1 MAEALDSALDM
12 EFEGFDD
19 GKLYWDMFLRLDR
32 SQQSPT
38 DPTIVLDVGAGSGRI
53 FRKMASKAAESG
65 VDLSGVRLI
74 GLDKSDSMI
83 ERAKHR
89 VSELSGVG
97 SISWIVGDASDML
110 AQPDLS
116 QLRGQLSFILCADG
130 GIGYIEG
137 EANIH
142 AFFSHTAQLLRPGSG
157 RACISLLEFQ
167 VAGAYKNGAIPS
179 TYDESMESMA
189 EISKGSSLSF
199 KPIFH
204 QEYVEDGH
212 HVGRLDTEISNVDR
226 EGNKTV
232 REICHYTHRFR
243 IWSVEGMIQAAE
255 KAGLKHVETIDWQR
269 MQHFV
274 FMTPKAK

>member
-1 MAEALDSALDM
+1 
-12 EFEGFDD
+12 
-19 GKLYWDMFLRLDR
+19 
-32 SQQSPT
+32 
-38 DPTIVLDVGAGSGRI
+38 
-53 FRKMASKAAESG
+53 
-65 VDLSGVRLI
+65 
-74 GLDKSDSMI
+74 MI

-204 QEYVEDGH
+204 REYVEDGH
-212 HVGRLDTEISNVDR
+212 HVGRLDTEISN
-226 EGNKTV
+226 
-232 REICHYTHRFR
+232 
-243 IWSVEGMIQAAE
+243 SVEGMIQAAE